1 MFAKKTTLIPLL
13 LKKRFVFLGLA
24 LLPQFASADDF
35 CDGFE
40 LGFKRGYCY
49 QQYACLEPLT
59 PLCPLPKLGE
69 SGFEDGFKRGMLE
82 GYLEKLKR
90 GY

>member
-35 CDGFE
+35 CTGIKHFCEGRD
-40 LGFKRGYCY
+40 
-49 QQYACLEPLT
+49 
-59 PLCPLPKLGE
+59 E
-69 SGFEDGFKRGMLE
+69 SRSI
-82 GYLEKLKR
+82 
-90 GY
+90 